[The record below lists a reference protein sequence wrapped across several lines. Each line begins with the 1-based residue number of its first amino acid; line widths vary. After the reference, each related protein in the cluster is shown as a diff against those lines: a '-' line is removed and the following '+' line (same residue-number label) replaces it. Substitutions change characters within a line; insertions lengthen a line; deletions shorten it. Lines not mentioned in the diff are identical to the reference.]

1 MRKLINKFTGVSKLE
16 KRIIDLELSVDRLA
30 NDLKDLSRIVM
41 ELEDNQITE
50 YDIQSEID
58 DYGVVSESDLSDLE
72 ERVNELDSDL
82 YYKLSRDN
90 DDLKQTIYPV
100 IKDYL
105 DEIAKHQRETEED
118 GQEPKS

>member
-1 MRKLINKFTGVSKLE
+1 MKKLINKFTGVSKLE

-50 YDIQSEID
+50 LDIQSEIE
-58 DYGVVSESDLSDLE
+58 DYGMVSEHDFSDLE

>member
-1 MRKLINKFTGVSKLE
+1 MKKLINKFTGVSKLE

-50 YDIQSEID
+50 LDIQSEIE
-58 DYGVVSESDLSDLE
+58 DYGMVSEHDFSDLE

-105 DEIAKHQRETEED
+105 DEIAKHQRETEKD

>member
-50 YDIQSEID
+50 LDIQSEIE
-58 DYGVVSESDLSDLE
+58 DYGMVSEHDFSDLE

-105 DEIAKHQRETEED
+105 DEVAKHQREAEEN

>member
-1 MRKLINKFTGVSKLE
+1 MKKLINKFTGVSKLE

-50 YDIQSEID
+50 LDIQSEIE
-58 DYGVVSESDLSDLE
+58 DYGMVSEHDFSDLE

-105 DEIAKHQRETEED
+105 DEVAKHQREAEEN

>member
-50 YDIQSEID
+50 LDIQSEIE
-58 DYGVVSESDLSDLE
+58 DYGMVSEHDFSDLE

>member
-16 KRIIDLELSVDRLA
+16 KRVIDLELSIDRLA

-50 YDIQSEID
+50 LDIQSEIE
-58 DYGVVSESDLSDLE
+58 DYGMVSEHDFSDLE

>member
-1 MRKLINKFTGVSKLE
+1 MKKLINKFTGVSKLE

-41 ELEDNQITE
+41 EIEDNQITE
-50 YDIQSEID
+50 YDIQSEIE
-58 DYGVVSESDLSDLE
+58 DYGMVSAHDFSDLE
-72 ERVNELDSDL
+72 DRVNELDSDL

-105 DEIAKHQRETEED
+105 DEVAKHQREAEEN

>member
-16 KRIIDLELSVDRLA
+16 KRVIDLELSIDRLA
-30 NDLKDLSRIVM
+30 NDLKDLSRTVV

-50 YDIQSEID
+50 YDIQSEIE
-58 DYGVVSESDLSDLE
+58 DYGMVSAHDFSDLE
-72 ERVNELDSDL
+72 DRVNELDSDL

-105 DEIAKHQRETEED
+105 DEVAKHQREAEEN